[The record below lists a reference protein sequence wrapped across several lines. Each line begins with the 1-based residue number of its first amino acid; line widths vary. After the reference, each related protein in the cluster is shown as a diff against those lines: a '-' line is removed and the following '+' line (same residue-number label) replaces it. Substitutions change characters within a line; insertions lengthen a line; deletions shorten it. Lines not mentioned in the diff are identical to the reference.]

1 MQKVT
6 IVSVGRLKENYL
18 RDACSEYIKRLSGY
32 CSLTIVELDPEKIP
46 EKPSPLQLQNVIAK
60 EGKKIL
66 GKIPTGA
73 MLVSMCIEGKLLSS
87 TELAEKI
94 EFSAVGSFSNIC
106 FVIGGSYGLSKKVKD
121 ISHFKLSMS
130 PMTFPHQ
137 LARVMLLEQIY
148 RSFKIIE
155 GSSYHK

>member
-1 MQKVT
+1 MQK
-6 IVSVGRLKENYL
+6 IIIISVGHLKENYL
-18 RDACSEYIKRLSGY
+18 RDACAEYSKRLSGY
-32 CSLTIVELDPEKIP
+32 CALTMIELDPERIP
-46 EKPSPLQLQNVIAK
+46 EKPSDMQIQNALEK

-66 GKIPTGA
+66 AKIPSGS
-73 MLVSMCIEGKLLSS
+73 MVVPMCIEGKLLSS
-87 TELAEKI
+87 VELAGKLES
-94 EFSAVGSFSNIC
+94 SAINGFSNIC
-106 FVIGGSYGLSKKVKD
+106 FIIGGSYGLFKEVKD
-121 ISHFKLSMS
+121 IAHLKLSMS

>member
-6 IVSVGRLKENYL
+6 IISVGHLKENYL
-18 RDACSEYIKRLSGY
+18 RDACGEYVKRLSGY
-32 CSLTIVELDPEKIP
+32 CTLNIVELDPERIP
-46 EKPSPLQLQNVIAK
+46 EKPSDMQIQNVITK

-66 GKIPTGA
+66 SKISTGA

-87 TELAEKI
+87 TQLAEKT
-94 EFSAVGSFSNIC
+94 ESSAINGFSNIC
-106 FVIGGSYGLSKKVKD
+106 FIIGGSYGLSKEVKD
-121 ISHFKLSMS
+121 ISHLKLSMS